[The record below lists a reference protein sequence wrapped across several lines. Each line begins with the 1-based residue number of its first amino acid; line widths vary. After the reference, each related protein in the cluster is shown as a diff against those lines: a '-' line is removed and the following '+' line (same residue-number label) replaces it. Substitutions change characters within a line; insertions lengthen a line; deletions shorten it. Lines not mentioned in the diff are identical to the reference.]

1 PRVRPRLAPGM
12 PRPVRRRGGEGAG
25 ALTGGPHGDV
35 LGERARLTPEKTA
48 LVWDPTGERISYGE
62 LDRRAAAAAGAIRGE
77 LGLAKGDRYAV
88 LSGNCVEFI
97 ELFFAAGKSGA
108 VFVPLSTRLT
118 PHELSTIAGDCAPS
132 ALFYG
137 PEQRETVDALRS
149 KAPIPTFVALGEK
162 ASPRDLSWSDLS
174 VRQSPPRTPV
184 ERCAGEDPFCLLYTS
199 GTTGRPKGAI
209 VPHRMIAWN
218 AINTALSWQLREDDV
233 APVYTPLYHAGGLTV
248 FITPMAAI
256 GGACVLMPGFD
267 PAAVWQAIERHGCTV
282 VLGVPTIFRM
292 LREAPG
298 FESADLT
305 RVRWMISG
313 GAPLPVFLIEEYR
326 RRGVVLKQGF
336 GMTEVGV
343 NCFAMT
349 SEEAL
354 GKAGSVGKPL
364 LWTEAR
370 IAGEEGREL
379 PPGEVG
385 ELWLRGPHVC
395 SGYWN
400 DPEETRQ
407 AFTADGWFRT
417 GDLARR
423 DADGFY
429 FIAGR
434 RKEIFI
440 SGGVN
445 VSPLEVEAELLQ
457 HPQVADAA
465 VVGIPDPHWGEVGA
479 AFVVPRGGASLSSDE
494 LAKFLGE
501 RLARLKIP
509 KRFELLSELPRTPY
523 GKVVKAELKR
533 RIVP

>member
-1 PRVRPRLAPGM
+1 
-12 PRPVRRRGGEGAG
+12 
-25 ALTGGPHGDV
+25 LTGVPHGDV
-35 LGERARLTPEKTA
+35 LGERARLTPAKTA
-48 LVWDPTGERISYGE
+48 LVRHETGEQISYGD

-88 LSGNCVEFI
+88 LAGNCVEFV

-118 PHELSTIAGDCAPS
+118 PHELEGILKDCAPS
-132 ALFYG
+132 ALLYS
-137 PEQRETVDALRS
+137 PEQRETVEALRS
-149 KAPIPTFVALGEK
+149 RVPVRSFVAFGEK
-162 ASPRDLSWSDLS
+162 ASARDLSWGDVLS
-174 VRQSPPRTPV
+174 GFPDPPRRIETCGV
-184 ERCAGEDPFCLLYTS
+184 ENPYALLYTS

-256 GGACVLMPGFD
+256 GGTCVLMSGFD
-267 PAAVWQAIERHGCTV
+267 ATTVWQAIERHGCTV

-292 LREAPG
+292 LREAPE
-298 FESADLT
+298 FETADLS

-326 RRGVVLKQGF
+326 RRGVILKQGF

-349 SEEAL
+349 SEEAVA
-354 GKAGSVGKPL
+354 KAGSVGKPL

-370 IAGEEGREL
+370 VAAEDGREL

-400 DPEETRQ
+400 DPEETRK
-407 AFTADGWFRT
+407 AFGPDGWFKT

-423 DADGFY
+423 DSEGYY

-434 RKEIFI
+434 RKEIYI

-457 HPQVADAA
+457 HPHVADAA
-465 VVGIPDPHWGEVGA
+465 VVGIPDPMWGEVGA
-479 AFVVPRGGASLSSDE
+479 AFVVPRKGMSLSADE
-494 LAKFLGE
+494 LAEFLGA

-509 KRFELLSELPRTPY
+509 KRFELVSELPRTPY
-523 GKVVKAELKR
+523 GKVVKAELLR
-533 RIVP
+533 RIAP

>member
-1 PRVRPRLAPGM
+1 MTV
-12 PRPVRRRGGEGAG
+12 V
-25 ALTGGPHGDV
+25 PHGDV
-35 LGERARLTPEKTA
+35 LGERARLTPGRTA
-48 LVWDPTGERISYGE
+48 LVWNETGERISYGE
-62 LDRRAAAAAGAIRGE
+62 LDHRAAAATGALRGV
-77 LGLAKGDRYAV
+77 LDLAKGDRYAV
-88 LSGNCVEFI
+88 LAGNCVEFV

-118 PHELSTIAGDCAPS
+118 PHELAIIVGDSDPS
-132 ALFYG
+132 VLFYG
-137 PEQRETVDALRS
+137 PEQRETVEALRS
-149 KAPIPTFVALGEK
+149 KVKVGTWVALGEK
-162 ASPRDLSWSDLS
+162 ASAQDLAWSELLRRHDS
-174 VRQSPPRTPV
+174 EPPRV
-184 ERCAGEDPFCLLYTS
+184 ERCEGEDPFCLLYTS

-209 VPHRMIAWN
+209 VSHRMIAWN

-256 GGACVLMPGFD
+256 GGTCVLMSGFD
-267 PAAVWQAIERHGCTV
+267 PTAVWQAIERHRCTV

-292 LREAPG
+292 LREAPE
-298 FESADLT
+298 FETADLS

-349 SEEAL
+349 SEEAIA
-354 GKAGSVGKPL
+354 KAGSVGKPF

-370 IAGEEGREL
+370 VAGDQGEEL
-379 PPGEVG
+379 PAGEVG

-400 DPEETRQ
+400 DPEETRK
-407 AFTADGWFRT
+407 AFGPDGWFKT

-423 DADGFY
+423 DPEGYY
-429 FIAGR
+429 FISGR

-465 VVGIPDPHWGEVGA
+465 VVGIPDPMWGEVGA
-479 AFVVPRGGASLSSDE
+479 AFVVPRNGTSLSAEE
-494 LAKFLGE
+494 LAGFLSG

-509 KRFELLSELPRTPY
+509 KRFELVSELPRTPY
-523 GKVVKAELKR
+523 GKVVKAELLR

>member
-1 PRVRPRLAPGM
+1 
-12 PRPVRRRGGEGAG
+12 
-25 ALTGGPHGDV
+25 
-35 LGERARLTPEKTA
+35 
-48 LVWDPTGERISYGE
+48 
-62 LDRRAAAAAGAIRGE
+62 
-77 LGLAKGDRYAV
+77 
-88 LSGNCVEFI
+88 
-97 ELFFAAGKSGA
+97 
-108 VFVPLSTRLT
+108 
-118 PHELSTIAGDCAPS
+118 
-132 ALFYG
+132 
-137 PEQRETVDALRS
+137 
-149 KAPIPTFVALGEK
+149 
-162 ASPRDLSWSDLS
+162 
-174 VRQSPPRTPV
+174 
-184 ERCAGEDPFCLLYTS
+184 
-199 GTTGRPKGAI
+199 
-209 VPHRMIAWN
+209 
-218 AINTALSWQLREDDV
+218 
-233 APVYTPLYHAGGLTV
+233 LTV

-292 LREAPG
+292 LRDAPG

-313 GAPLPVFLIEEYR
+313 GAPLPVSLIEEYR

-349 SEEAL
+349 SEEAAS
-354 GKAGSVGKPL
+354 KAGSVGKPL

-400 DPEETRQ
+400 DPEETRK
-407 AFTADGWFRT
+407 AFTPDGWFQT
-417 GDLARR
+417 GDLASR

-434 RKEIFI
+434 KKEIFI